1 MVGRLGLVFLLFFAS
16 GASGLIYE
24 IVWVREFGTLFGS
37 TVYSAALVTG
47 IFMSGLGI
55 GGFLAGRWA
64 DRAFDVDPVRPLR
77 WYAGFELGIALL
89 AGLAM
94 LSIPQLAELS
104 AWASSYVEGPDGWH
118 RLSAFSS
125 LFRYGCAVVLLGPV
139 TLLMGGTL
147 TLLIRFLVADE
158 VASAGWRIGALY
170 GVNTAGAALGCLL
183 TDTLL
188 VPSIGLRATQS
199 IAIGLNLLAA
209 LGAYLLARSLH
220 GRAPHAAPSGPAA
233 AAPAVEPAVG
243 SATAWVALAIA
254 LTGFASMAMQIVW
267 FRHLISLFGGTREVF
282 SLLLTVILV
291 GIWLG
296 SLAGGGLERLTRRPV
311 QIFLLAQVAFVLW
324 ALNALL
330 LLDRGE
336 VLIAMREQFEATRDA
351 ATWVRSIGR
360 YQVLLGATAWVVG
373 PPAFFSGAAFPLA
386 NAIVQR
392 SRESVGRRAGLL
404 YLANTCGGVAGS
416 LLANR
421 YASLL
426 IPAQWKT
433 GQGQINPFMCV

>member
-170 GVNTAGAALGCLL
+170 GVNTAGAALG
-183 TDTLL
+183 
-188 VPSIGLRATQS
+188 
-199 IAIGLNLLAA
+199 
-209 LGAYLLARSLH
+209 
-220 GRAPHAAPSGPAA
+220 
-233 AAPAVEPAVG
+233 
-243 SATAWVALAIA
+243 
-254 LTGFASMAMQIVW
+254 
-267 FRHLISLFGGTREVF
+267 
-282 SLLLTVILV
+282 
-291 GIWLG
+291 
-296 SLAGGGLERLTRRPV
+296 
-311 QIFLLAQVAFVLW
+311 
-324 ALNALL
+324 
-330 LLDRGE
+330 
-336 VLIAMREQFEATRDA
+336 
-351 ATWVRSIGR
+351 
-360 YQVLLGATAWVVG
+360 
-373 PPAFFSGAAFPLA
+373 
-386 NAIVQR
+386 
-392 SRESVGRRAGLL
+392 
-404 YLANTCGGVAGS
+404 
-416 LLANR
+416 
-421 YASLL
+421 
-426 IPAQWKT
+426 
-433 GQGQINPFMCV
+433 